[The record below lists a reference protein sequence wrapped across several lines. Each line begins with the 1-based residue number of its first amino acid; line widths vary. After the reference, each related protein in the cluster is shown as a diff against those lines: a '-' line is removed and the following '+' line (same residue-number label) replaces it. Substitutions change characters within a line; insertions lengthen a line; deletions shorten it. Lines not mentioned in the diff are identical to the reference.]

1 MIEYILIFFFIIFV
15 LFNENILK
23 FYHIKAIYNNYGLI
37 KIIIKN
43 LLYALPL
50 LTLFF
55 NYNSIIDKMKQSRS
69 LVPNSNIKNQLLN
82 NQLLNNQLKNN
93 YSYTKDNRNVSQT
106 LKKYVA
112 ANQQWK
118 CNYCN
123 NLLDA
128 SYEVDHK
135 IPLYKNGSN
144 DISNLQALCRNCH
157 GKKTIYDKL
166 NN

>member
-37 KIIIKN
+37 KFIIKN

-50 LTLFF
+50 LILFF
-55 NYNSIIDKMKQSRS
+55 NYNSIIDKMKKSRY
-69 LVPNSNIKNQLLN
+69 LVPNSNIKNQLMN
-82 NQLLNNQLKNN
+82 N
-93 YSYTKDNRNVSQT
+93 SRENRNVSQT

>member
-23 FYHIKAIYNNYGLI
+23 FYHIKTIYNNYGLI
-37 KIIIKN
+37 KFIIKN

-55 NYNSIIDKMKQSRS
+55 NYNSIIDKIKESRS
-69 LVPNSNIKNQLLN
+69 LSSNLNNDPNLLN
-82 NQLLNNQLKNN
+82 YKVINN

-123 NLLDA
+123 NLLDS
-128 SYEVDHK
+128 SYEVDHI